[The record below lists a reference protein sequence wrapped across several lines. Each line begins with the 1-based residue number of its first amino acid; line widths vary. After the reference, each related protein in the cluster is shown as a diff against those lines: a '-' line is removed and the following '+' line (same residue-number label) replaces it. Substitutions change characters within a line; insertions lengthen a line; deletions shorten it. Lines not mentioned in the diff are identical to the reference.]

1 MRKFYSNTRL
11 FILFLLFVAL
21 QSTNLFAQ
29 TAKRIVVKS
38 GYSGS
43 STDTTATIKAAVDAA
58 VSRDSIIVLEGTFK
72 EKFAITG
79 GKEKIVMGSLFLLD
93 GDTSHIRKTIISG
106 SGVTQ
111 NSKNDVLAGFY
122 TNTYDT
128 VAFKFIGFTIDSAA
142 KWAMDARG
150 GLVSD
155 CIFRNSGSLQ
165 TIPFYFQ
172 ATRLRN
178 ITVHN
183 NLGGAIVF
191 FQGYGLNNS
200 GSAFSY
206 SNIENSIFYRNKAV
220 AQTNV
225 DYQAPVWPGW
235 GSIVTFSSDTKGKV
249 VNSIFY
255 NNSGDNLFNY
265 GGHNI
270 TDTLD
275 FINNVIYKNNTRTA
289 SFRSWEG
296 DNGRENIISR
306 WYNNIIDNNYKL
318 ATESNNSEFRWGGD
332 RPHTYQLRNN
342 ILAEAINTDNQTG
355 FRNSFTWD
363 HLDSIIATVT
373 FVDTAN
379 LNFTLRD
386 NNPGFGGGKSAAFV
400 PTDDFNGNARP
411 NPTGSNVDIGAIET
425 SLSAPLPQ
433 VTSLQNALISSKRS
447 VKVNYKVL
455 NFPAI
460 DSIIIYRATS
470 RDTSVILGSP
480 IDTIKFKTSDQPTFV
495 DTNAIANNT
504 KYYYLIKTFYA
515 NKLKSRASVIDS
527 VSTPAVQSTVSIP
540 TAVTL
545 TPSGRSYLEISWT
558 SANRSA
564 TLTSTTPYIDIY
576 RGQSISDAAL
586 LVSLRDT
593 SSTVASKYTDK
604 TTLPETKYVYYLVNR
619 DVNGVVS
626 DTSANVTR
634 TTTGASPL
642 RFYVDA
648 ASGNDNNAG
657 TAENAAYKTLSYAFT
672 QTVKGDTIIA
682 LRGTYNE
689 RFKIVPGTVLGSKYL
704 IDNSDT
710 ASRRLTI
717 LSASGL
723 NGSMIT
729 YSAQHTDAQS
739 RRTKIIGLHLKNA
752 AGSGKYIF
760 TSDGFWGNYITFD
773 NCYFS
778 NNGPSNL
785 QYVEGRNPDQD
796 IIYASFNDSTVISN
810 SIFEYN
816 NGRFDINGENIQ
828 VTKNIFRY
836 NNNTFE
842 RPNGH
847 WIGYGIFRGWVRNKT
862 VIADNLFM
870 FNGKSY
876 TDQWQDDQYALISVG
891 SNLSDSI
898 FYINNTFY
906 KNQFIALQF
915 NNQNP
920 STHIVNN
927 IFFKNGSRK
936 MKDFQLR
943 STSPSGKFFFQNN
956 FFTYD
961 PKNDADLT
969 NLDASIVNNLVGSSL
984 LFADST
990 NLLTLDPSS
999 DLINAGKNKYGTNE
1013 SSTVS
1018 AKDIY
1023 GTSRPSPTGSNTDIG
1038 AVESEYGFPSPF
1050 LTSLDGGDKTVS
1062 VKWRKPSNG
1071 SISGYE
1077 IFRSTSTIP
1086 SNTNSGAAFTINVAD
1101 SLSLTDSSKVNL
1113 TRYYYRVRAFSGTTS
1128 KVYSGLSNEL
1138 SVRPNVPPTGV
1149 DTLVTFAGPRNIAV
1163 RWKDTSS
1170 VKRKYNV
1177 YRGIAAD
1184 KLEKVASSVDTTY
1197 YIDNTVKAN
1206 TKYFFAV
1213 SVVDSVGASSVLS
1226 KLAFATPSNIWAVD
1240 TSGKTLNNGSA
1251 GLPFKSIQYAI
1262 DNSLSGDTIML
1273 NDGLYEENIELIKKS
1288 VVLMAK
1294 NRGKVTIQPLNNESP
1309 LFIVRDENP
1318 WGTNTFE
1325 KPKNQIIGI
1334 RFTRA
1339 ARTQWSNNGPNT
1351 GFYIYQ
1357 SS

>member
-411 NPTGSNVDIGAIET
+411 NPTGSNIDIGAIE
-425 SLSAPLPQ
+425 SSFSSPLPQ

-455 NFPAI
+455 NLPAI
-460 DSIIIYRATS
+460 DSIIIYRGTKS
-470 RDTSVILGSP
+470 NTDTILSNP
-480 IDTIKFKTSDQPTFV
+480 IDTIKFKASDQPTFV

-545 TPSGRSYLEISWT
+545 TASGRSYIQVSWT
-558 SANRSA
+558 SANKVA
-564 TLTSTTPYIDIY
+564 TATSTTPYIDIY
-576 RGQSISDAAL
+576 RGQSVSDAAL

-593 SSTVASKYTDK
+593 AINYTDK

-626 DTSANVTR
+626 DTSANKTL

-648 ASGNDNNAG
+648 ANGNDNNAG

-778 NNGPSNL
+778 NNG
-785 QYVEGRNPDQD
+785 
-796 IIYASFNDSTVISN
+796 
-810 SIFEYN
+810 
-816 NGRFDINGENIQ
+816 
-828 VTKNIFRY
+828 
-836 NNNTFE
+836 
-842 RPNGH
+842 
-847 WIGYGIFRGWVRNKT
+847 
-862 VIADNLFM
+862 
-870 FNGKSY
+870 
-876 TDQWQDDQYALISVG
+876 
-891 SNLSDSI
+891 
-898 FYINNTFY
+898 
-906 KNQFIALQF
+906 
-915 NNQNP
+915 
-920 STHIVNN
+920 
-927 IFFKNGSRK
+927 
-936 MKDFQLR
+936 
-943 STSPSGKFFFQNN
+943 
-956 FFTYD
+956 
-961 PKNDADLT
+961 
-969 NLDASIVNNLVGSSL
+969 
-984 LFADST
+984 
-990 NLLTLDPSS
+990 
-999 DLINAGKNKYGTNE
+999 
-1013 SSTVS
+1013 
-1018 AKDIY
+1018 
-1023 GTSRPSPTGSNTDIG
+1023 
-1038 AVESEYGFPSPF
+1038 
-1050 LTSLDGGDKTVS
+1050 
-1062 VKWRKPSNG
+1062 
-1071 SISGYE
+1071 
-1077 IFRSTSTIP
+1077 
-1086 SNTNSGAAFTINVAD
+1086 
-1101 SLSLTDSSKVNL
+1101 
-1113 TRYYYRVRAFSGTTS
+1113 
-1128 KVYSGLSNEL
+1128 
-1138 SVRPNVPPTGV
+1138 
-1149 DTLVTFAGPRNIAV
+1149 
-1163 RWKDTSS
+1163 
-1170 VKRKYNV
+1170 
-1177 YRGIAAD
+1177 
-1184 KLEKVASSVDTTY
+1184 
-1197 YIDNTVKAN
+1197 
-1206 TKYFFAV
+1206 
-1213 SVVDSVGASSVLS
+1213 
-1226 KLAFATPSNIWAVD
+1226 
-1240 TSGKTLNNGSA
+1240 
-1251 GLPFKSIQYAI
+1251 
-1262 DNSLSGDTIML
+1262 
-1273 NDGLYEENIELIKKS
+1273 
-1288 VVLMAK
+1288 
-1294 NRGKVTIQPLNNESP
+1294 
-1309 LFIVRDENP
+1309 
-1318 WGTNTFE
+1318 
-1325 KPKNQIIGI
+1325 
-1334 RFTRA
+1334 
-1339 ARTQWSNNGPNT
+1339 
-1351 GFYIYQ
+1351 
-1357 SS
+1357 